1 MGPFIKTKNNT
12 TKMMLRVVIALI
24 PIILFSFYKNGIL
37 PYIKGYVDIFDMFKP
52 LIIILVATFSTF
64 IFETLLQLI
73 FDKDKNIKNI
83 IFNSYSYMPGLFLGL
98 ILPINTPISIL
109 IFGSFVASFIGK
121 YVFGGFGKN
130 IFNPALIGRLFIIS
144 TYALVI
150 TEAGGYLNSFELDTI
165 SGATPLSNASLI
177 TGIGTYAELVKQY
190 GSLLDFFIGT
200 IPGCIGETSALLC
213 LLAFIYL
220 TVTKTIKWRIPV
232 MYVGTVFVMT
242 FIIGLFNGVSIWY
255 PVFQILSGGLMFGS
269 VFMATDPVTSP
280 ITKSGQVIYGL
291 GLGILTV
298 VLRYLTPYPEGVLTS
313 ILTMNMLVFIIDS
326 LGVKIKFNKNKI
338 IIPVVVLSII
348 MISMSFVIGN
358 KLKSSITKK
367 DTSFEIVS
375 KDIKGKNATYVVL
388 QQGYSSKIKIEV
400 IINNDKIDNIEI
412 LEAND
417 SFFGKVTD
425 SNYTE
430 TLKNNQNDLED
441 CDTVSGATISSTAVK
456 KAIINVLADYRGEA

>member
-1 MGPFIKTKNNT
+1 
-12 TKMMLRVVIALI
+12 
-24 PIILFSFYKNGIL
+24 
-37 PYIKGYVDIFDMFKP
+37 
-52 LIIILVATFSTF
+52 
-64 IFETLLQLI
+64 
-73 FDKDKNIKNI
+73 
-83 IFNSYSYMPGLFLGL
+83 
-98 ILPINTPISIL
+98 
-109 IFGSFVASFIGK
+109 
-121 YVFGGFGKN
+121 
-130 IFNPALIGRLFIIS
+130 
-144 TYALVI
+144 
-150 TEAGGYLNSFELDTI
+150 
-165 SGATPLSNASLI
+165 
-177 TGIGTYAELVKQY
+177 
-190 GSLLDFFIGT
+190 
-200 IPGCIGETSALLC
+200 
-213 LLAFIYL
+213 
-220 TVTKTIKWRIPV
+220 
-232 MYVGTVFVMT
+232 
-242 FIIGLFNGVSIWY
+242 
-255 PVFQILSGGLMFGS
+255 
-269 VFMATDPVTSP
+269 MATDPVTSP